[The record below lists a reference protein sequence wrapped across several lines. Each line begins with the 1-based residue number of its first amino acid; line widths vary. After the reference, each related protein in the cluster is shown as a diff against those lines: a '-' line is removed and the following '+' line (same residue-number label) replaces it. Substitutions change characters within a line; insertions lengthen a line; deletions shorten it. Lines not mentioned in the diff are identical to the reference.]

1 MSPLQWTKLSSN
13 IQMHLY
19 ILLHDQFHGMGVSR
33 GLSQKRH
40 GDAQRKVKI
49 PVSMQSK
56 KEKTRGESE
65 SG

>member
-1 MSPLQWTKLSSN
+1 
-13 IQMHLY
+13 MHLY